1 MSTSIHC
8 RYTGALHCEAEHGPS
23 GSQLHTDAPSDHAGL
38 GEGFAPT
45 DLVATALGTCVLTI
59 MGIAAKE
66 RGWDLEGAEL
76 SVEKTMQPEPR
87 RIASLELSITLL
99 PGDPAF
105 LLKMAQAALDWSWR
119 TQPHRFHHLTDRR
132 AVTVLSD
139 EVSEPVVELLLGAG
153 EGLKRHGGQSASLIH
168 LCHFNAPLSRRSP

>member
-1 MSTSIHC
+1 MRTSIHC
-8 RYTGALHCEAEHGPS
+8 RYTGELHCQAEHGPS

-87 RIASLELSITLL
+87 RIASLELSITLPSHL
-99 PGDPAF
+99 NSSQRQ
-105 LLKMAQAALDWSWR
+105 LLQQAAN
-119 TQPHRFHHLTDRR
+119 QCP
-132 AVTVLSD
+132 VKLSL
-139 EVSEPVVELLLGAG
+139 EGAIPMNFRW
-153 EGLKRHGGQSASLIH
+153 L
-168 LCHFNAPLSRRSP
+168 

>member
-8 RYTGALHCEAEHGPS
+8 RYTGALHCQAEHGPS

-76 SVEKTMQPEPR
+76 SVEKTMQPDPR
-87 RIASLELSITLL
+87 RIASLELSITLPSHL
-99 PGDPAF
+99 NSSQRQ
-105 LLKMAQAALDWSWR
+105 LLQQAANQCPVKLSLEGAI
-119 TQPHRFHHLTDRR
+119 PMHFHWL
-132 AVTVLSD
+132 
-139 EVSEPVVELLLGAG
+139 
-153 EGLKRHGGQSASLIH
+153 
-168 LCHFNAPLSRRSP
+168 

>member
-1 MSTSIHC
+1 MSTTIHC
-8 RYTGALHCEAEHGPS
+8 RYTGELHCQAEHGPS

-66 RGWDLEGAEL
+66 RGWDLEGTEL

-87 RIASLELSITLL
+87 RIASLELSITLPSHL
-99 PGDPAF
+99 NSSQRQ
-105 LLKMAQAALDWSWR
+105 LLQQAAN
-119 TQPHRFHHLTDRR
+119 QCP
-132 AVTVLSD
+132 VKLSL
-139 EVSEPVVELLLGAG
+139 EGA
-153 EGLKRHGGQSASLIH
+153 IPM
-168 LCHFNAPLSRRSP
+168 HFRWL

>member
-1 MSTSIHC
+1 MSTTIHC
-8 RYTGALHCEAEHGPS
+8 RYTGELHCQAEHGPS

-76 SVEKTMQPEPR
+76 SVEKTMQPDPR
-87 RIASLELSITLL
+87 RIASLELSITLPSHL
-99 PGDPAF
+99 NSSQRQ
-105 LLKMAQAALDWSWR
+105 LLQQAAN
-119 TQPHRFHHLTDRR
+119 QCP
-132 AVTVLSD
+132 VKLSL
-139 EVSEPVVELLLGAG
+139 EGAIPMNFRW
-153 EGLKRHGGQSASLIH
+153 L
-168 LCHFNAPLSRRSP
+168 

>member
-8 RYTGALHCEAEHGPS
+8 RYTGALHCQAEHGPS

-38 GEGFAPT
+38 GENFAPT

-87 RIASLELSITLL
+87 RIASLELSITLPSHL
-99 PGDPAF
+99 NSSQRQ
-105 LLKMAQAALDWSWR
+105 LLQQAAN
-119 TQPHRFHHLTDRR
+119 QCP
-132 AVTVLSD
+132 VKLS
-139 EVSEPVVELLLGAG
+139 L
-153 EGLKRHGGQSASLIH
+153 EGTIPM
-168 LCHFNAPLSRRSP
+168 HFRWL